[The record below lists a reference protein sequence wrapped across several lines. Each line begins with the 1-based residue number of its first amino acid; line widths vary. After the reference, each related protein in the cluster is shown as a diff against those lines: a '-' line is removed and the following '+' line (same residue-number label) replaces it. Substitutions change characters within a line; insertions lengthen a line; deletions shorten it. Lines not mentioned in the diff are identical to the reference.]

1 MKIRVVAFAS
11 AADALGAAERELE
24 LPAGSGLV
32 ALGER
37 LFREHPGLAP
47 LWSRLALAVDGEVRT
62 GEATLADGC
71 EVALLP
77 PVSGG

>member
-11 AADALGAAERELE
+11 AADALGAAARELE
-24 LPAGSGLV
+24 LPAGAGLA

-37 LFREHPGLAP
+37 LCREHPGIAP
-47 LWSRLALAVDGEVRT
+47 LWPRLALAVDGEVRT
-62 GEATLADGC
+62 GETALADGC